1 MRASIRRCS
10 VADARAGVL
19 WLGVGVLAGA
29 AIAWRSTHVPPLAV
43 WGALAAVGF
52 GTAVRALA
60 TGRETQQ
67 PQDGTV
73 FGGTLVGIGA
83 AMLVGGEA
91 LAVALLL
98 AALAVVTRQRPLG
111 RLVRPLLGGAPL
123 FYGALAVGHAADG
136 WVPWALATWLFALRT
151 AVSSE
156 VSGVTR
162 WVAATLALAYVP
174 ASLLLPARSAY
185 TGYYFLTVLFADL
198 ALLVVGTRLLVG
210 RIERLVG
217 FVNTALSVTVVALVV
232 GRVL

>member
-1 MRASIRRCS
+1 MRPSIRRCS

-29 AIAWRSTHVPPLAV
+29 AIGWRSAHVPALAL
-43 WGALAAVGF
+43 WGALSAVGL

-60 TGRETQQ
+60 TARETQHAR
-67 PQDGTV
+67 DGTV
-73 FGGTLVGIGA
+73 FGGAAVGIGA

-98 AALAVVTRQRPLG
+98 AALSVVTRQRPLG
-111 RLVRPLLGGAPL
+111 QLVRPLLGGAPL

-136 WVPWALATWLFALRT
+136 WVPWALATWLFALR
-151 AVSSE
+151 AVVASE
-156 VSGVTR
+156 AGAMR

-174 ASLLLPARSAY
+174 ASLLLPARGAY
-185 TGYYFLTVLFADL
+185 TGYYFLIVLFADL
-198 ALLVVGTRLLVG
+198 ALLLVGTRLLLG
-210 RIERLVG
+210 RRERLVG
-217 FVNTALSVTVVALVV
+217 FVNTALSVSIAALVA